1 MRDDDVWHSPYPP
14 IDRSPGLLHE
24 EVIGRARG
32 WPGRTALT
40 DAATGSALTYDQLAD
55 SADRLARGLT
65 DRGAQPGDVLMLVAA
80 NCAEFPW
87 VLHGALAAG
96 LTVTPANPLLTAREL
111 ANQLARTGARFVVA
125 SPAALWAVTQAAA
138 AAATTPT
145 VLALGAS
152 DLGGGDGVMPLA
164 ELKAGDRDQARPGD
178 PASGLT
184 PAVAGEAVAPASLAL
199 LVSSSGTSGL
209 PKSVALTHDAVVASL
224 RQLAA
229 TPHLALGPADA
240 VGMVVPYAHGFGCLI
255 LNHALRS
262 GARVVSLPRFDFDQ
276 FLGMLQQHRVT
287 VTPVVPPVALALAR
301 APQVDRY
308 DLSSLRLVLVAA
320 APCSAEVE
328 RACADRLGCVVG
340 QALGMTEAA
349 PLAVPAE
356 TVVPGSVGCLA
367 ASTEAVVV
375 DPVTGCRL
383 GPGETG
389 ELWVRG
395 PQLMRGY
402 LGDDA
407 ATAATIDP
415 DGWLHSG
422 DLVSFDHHGNL
433 FVVDR
438 LKEMIKYCGY
448 QVAPAELEAE
458 LMAHPAVGDAA
469 VVPRPDPRAGQV
481 PVAYVVLR
489 QPADPAAISQ
499 WLAGRVAAYKRV
511 WDVVVTDQI
520 PRSPTG
526 KLLRRRLAERERQQA
541 PAARP

>member
-1 MRDDDVWHSPYPP
+1 MRDGDVWHSPYPP

-40 DAATGSALTYDQLAD
+40 DAATGSALTYDQLAA

-80 NCAEFPW
+80 NGVEFPW

-96 LTVTPANPLLTAREL
+96 VTVTPANPLLTAREL
-111 ANQLARTGARFVVA
+111 ASQLARTRARFVVA
-125 SPAALWAVTQAAA
+125 SPPALWAVTEAAA

-145 VLALGAS
+145 VLALGAG
-152 DLGGGDGVMPLA
+152 DLGAGGGVMPLA
-164 ELKAGDRDQARPGD
+164 ELMAGDRDQAR
-178 PASGLT
+178 AL
-184 PAVAGEAVAPASLAL
+184 AGGAVAPASVAL
-199 LVSSSGTSGL
+199 LMSSSGTSGL
-209 PKSVALTHDAVVASL
+209 PKSVALTHDAIVASL
-224 RQLAA
+224 RQLAGA
-229 TPHLALGPADA
+229 PHLALTPGDV
-240 VGMVVPYAHGFGCLI
+240 VGMVVPYAHGFGCLL

-262 GARVVSLPRFDFDQ
+262 GARVVSLPGFDFDQ
-276 FLGMLQQHRVT
+276 FLGMIQQHRVT

-308 DLSSLRLVLVAA
+308 DLSSLRMVLVAA

-349 PLAVPAE
+349 PLAVPLE
-356 TVVPGSVGCLA
+356 TVVHGSVGCLA
-367 ASTEAVVV
+367 ASTEAMVV
-375 DPVTGCRL
+375 DPVTGRRL

-402 LGDDA
+402 LGDQA

-422 DLVSFDHHGNL
+422 DLVSFDRDGNL

-438 LKEMIKYCGY
+438 LKEMIKCSGY

-458 LMAHPAVGDAA
+458 LMTHPAVADAA
-469 VVPRPDPRAGQV
+469 VVPRPDPKAGQV

-489 QPADPAAISQ
+489 QPADPAAISS
-499 WLAGRVAAYKRV
+499 WLAERVASYKRV

-520 PRSPTG
+520 PRAPSG
-526 KLLRRRLAERERQQA
+526 KILRCGLAEREREQA
-541 PAARP
+541 SAAKP